1 MEDSEKVTQNQD
13 SFIENAIHTK
23 QTRREG
29 EKTKELD
36 KGSKCYENERA
47 SLNRTNQSVTQ
58 SIVTRGKK
66 PDFQSLLKGGIATA
80 IKMKKSSTSEK
91 QTLEVNKSANDKEHP
106 KNTCTSLASKKGVG
120 KKPDRFQQEKD
131 EHNQKDFAC
140 DEQESVVSSRDEI
153 SFDENTQDSY
163 GEGSLCSESLID
175 GDQHSCRQ
183 RRCDSTE
190 KRENLKQK
198 SNCSFRK
205 LSKQCNV
212 KAIKAKKRKR
222 SLSVSSQGSDRSH
235 KDGERPS
242 KKRKIPN
249 RPGIV
254 FELGAKLEAKDF
266 QDKWYPAKIIAID
279 DDDCEVLVHYE
290 RWSARFDEWMSMDSP
305 CLRPLHHAHTRKEE
319 KERSG
324 KQELKHKVGDE
335 VLARWADRKMYPAKI
350 SEIYDDGTYKVLFY
364 DGFHRKV
371 QPINV
376 HKLPPE
382 LVGQVIFPPSHQL
395 NEANQDDSSKSGK
408 KTAKVSKKCIEGE
421 SKTAPVKKAS
431 NVSKESKPTSMKK
444 KKKTHEFE
452 VGEEVFAKSKNGKM
466 YHSKIIKLLEDGCYS
481 VLFYDG
487 TQNKVNANNIQKLPQ
502 KLAEEMIKEIQVLM
516 NKLIKNWLVM
526 KKKRKKHPI
535 SLQEEKKPGHDDL
548 EFQMNETT
556 WTATSKEIAEIKCA
570 QKVAPKEFVIEEDHN
585 HYKCHIV
592 GCGKSFRKEN
602 LLQSHIKHYHSKGE
616 DSSKNGGKTLT
627 AGLGST
633 SRNVT
638 ESVGTSPSSSY
649 VTVKEEV
656 TETKHELKTII
667 DTKDDVIN
675 ITLNENKDLS
685 NSGENNLPLMNKI
698 VPCYESSLTE
708 KSNLF
713 QNLPGN
719 DTIQSLS
726 SNPKNTTLDSDTGN
740 KTPTKSKVSLVQEG
754 VPRPSP
760 TMTTRR
766 QSYAETTCVKSE
778 SKTSPRFETRLSK
791 TVFKL
796 EDSPGVATRKTS
808 VQVENKKKEKSCEVK
823 LVDNKKKEKI
833 CELKQPENKKKEK
846 LSELKQTENKKKE
859 KSIELKHTENKKKEK
874 LSEVKQTENKKKEK
888 ASEMKQIENKKKE
901 KAIEPKQL
909 ENKKK
914 EKSNEIKQIENK
926 KKEKPNEIKQI
937 ENKKKEKPNEIKQ
950 IESKK
955 KEKVS
960 DIKQTE
966 NKKEENRIEQRQV
979 YNKKKDKSS
988 EFKQEE
994 SKKKEK
1000 ISDWKQ
1006 EKTTLTGNSKP
1017 KIETTRRRTKSIQG
1031 TSDITPSNKKPRIK
1045 LASDNIPR
1053 TERMFP
1059 EESTRTR
1066 TKSLQ
1071 EISSDA
1077 NSFSRKRRIIS
1088 EPSSLDSIDDS
1099 LLREGFFKHEDTQS
1113 SSETVES
1120 RDTRDPDTSLD
1131 MPSVTS
1137 KKTKKTQS
1145 QQQEYWYE
1153 GEVVHC
1159 ICESSEESGL
1169 MMQCEVCLA
1178 WQHGDCFDIEEE
1190 KQVPQK
1196 YVCYACLEPKGQ
1208 RESFRYKHDQDWF
1221 KTGQMTTFSFLNKD
1235 ALQVSQPAAMK
1246 ASHDLTASLH
1256 DVFKVLH
1263 SVKYKLKVLEDDN
1276 HPDLKKFSKPW
1287 HEVNKDKEV
1296 ISSETLQPQDVKTE
1310 VPTSSSQPLSIQ
1322 RLFMDLDHSY
1332 FSPIKPLTSFPAKL
1346 VSGYKTDLLEQDG
1359 REGEGTSGELL
1370 PDLNVES
1377 SSQQG
1382 SIKQHGISKNT
1393 EESNK
1398 KLGTTEINPPT
1409 NCEQEVFLVS
1419 SGLEDVVIE
1428 TVHDLTG
1435 TTSEE
1440 VAAEGGLQF
1449 PELKVS
1455 SEDNVSSCYETHGT
1469 DSITVSQSENSSGKL
1484 WSGEFEKEETLC
1496 NPDPEKCKQDLQE
1509 HIVKVQEELEHRMDL
1524 IEEQISALEDE
1535 LDFPVANQSGPAGDT
1550 DNAAQLLMSLRGL
1563 VKDLDVVK
1571 KFTLIQ

>member
-1 MEDSEKVTQNQD
+1 MEDSEKHQD
-13 SFIENAIHTK
+13 SFTENSIHTK

-29 EKTKELD
+29 EKPKELD

-47 SLNRTNQSVTQ
+47 FLNKTNQSVTQ

-66 PDFQSLLKGGIATA
+66 PDFQSLLKGGIAAT
-80 IKMKKSSTSEK
+80 IKMKKSSPSDNQK
-91 QTLEVNKSANDKEHP
+91 QTLEVNKPANDKEHS
-106 KNTCTSLASKKGVG
+106 KNNCTPLASKKGVG
-120 KKPDRFQQEKD
+120 KKLDKLQQEKG
-131 EHNQKDFAC
+131 EHSQKDHDFAS
-140 DEQESVVSSRDEI
+140 DEIESVVSSRGEV
-153 SFDENTQDSY
+153 SLDENTQESY
-163 GEGSLCSESLID
+163 GEGSFCSESLID
-175 GDQHSCRQ
+175 GDQHSCRE
-183 RRCDSTE
+183 RRHDSTD
-190 KRENLKQK
+190 KKDFLKQK

-235 KDGERPS
+235 KDGERPL

-395 NEANQDDSSKSGK
+395 NGANQDDS
-408 KTAKVSKKCIEGE
+408 TSKKSIEGE
-421 SKTAPVKKAS
+421 NKTAPVKKTS
-431 NVSKESKPTSMKK
+431 PVSKESKPTNMK
-444 KKKTHEFE
+444 KKKTHKFE
-452 VGEEVFAKSKNGKM
+452 IGDEVLAKAKNGKM
-466 YHSKIIKLLEDGCYS
+466 YHSKIVKLLEDGCYS
-481 VLFYDG
+481 VLFNDG
-487 TQNKVNANNIQKLPQ
+487 TRNKVNGNNVQKLPQ
-502 KLAEEMIKEIQVLM
+502 KLTEEVQSPSLATEEQNQYIA
-516 NKLIKNWLVM
+516 
-526 KKKRKKHPI
+526 KKKGDQRSSSLDEQPNQNLVSNEEEDKKQPI
-535 SLQEEKKPGHDDL
+535 SLQEEKKPRPDDL
-548 EFQMNETT
+548 EFHVNETM
-556 WTATSKEIAEIKCA
+556 WSATSKEIAEVKCA

-616 DSSKNGGKTLT
+616 DSSKNVGKTHI
-627 AGLGST
+627 AGVGST
-633 SRNVT
+633 SRHVT

-649 VTVKEEV
+649 VTVKDEV
-656 TETKHELKTII
+656 TESDCDSKLIT
-667 DTKDDVIN
+667 DTKDDVNSI
-675 ITLNENKDLS
+675 ILTENFKFHSNKELS
-685 NSGENNLPLMNKI
+685 YSSENSFSLMNR
-698 VPCYESSLTE
+698 PFENSLTE

-719 DTIQSLS
+719 DTVQSVS

-740 KTPTKSKVSLVQEG
+740 KTPTKSKLSLVQEG
-754 VPRPSP
+754 IPKPSL

-766 QSYAETTCVKSE
+766 QSYAETSVKIE
-778 SKTSPRFETRLSK
+778 SKTSPRLETRLSK
-791 TVFKL
+791 TVVKL

-823 LVDNKKKEKI
+823 LVENKKKEKLS
-833 CELKQPENKKKEK
+833 ELKQPENKKKEK
-846 LSELKQTENKKKE
+846 LSELKQAENKKKE
-859 KSIELKHTENKKKEK
+859 KSMELKYAENKKKEK

-888 ASEMKQIENKKKE
+888 LSEIKQV
-901 KAIEPKQL
+901 

-914 EKSNEIKQIENK
+914 EKSNEIKHIESK
-926 KKEKPNEIKQI
+926 KKEKI
-937 ENKKKEKPNEIKQ
+937 NEIKQ

-955 KEKVS
+955 
-960 DIKQTE
+960 
-966 NKKEENRIEQRQV
+966 EENRSEQRQV
-979 YNKKKDKSS
+979 YTKKKDKST

-994 SKKKEK
+994 NKKKEK
-1000 ISDWKQ
+1000 LADWKQ
-1006 EKTTLTGNSKP
+1006 DKTVSVGNIKP
-1017 KIETTRRRTKSIQG
+1017 KIETSRRRTKSIHG
-1031 TSDITPSNKKPRIK
+1031 TSDVTPSNKKPRIK
-1045 LASDNIPR
+1045 LASDDIQR

-1071 EISSDA
+1071 EMSSDT

-1088 EPSSLDSIDDS
+1088 EPSILDNIDDS

-1137 KKTKKTQS
+1137 KKAKKTQS

-1208 RESFRYKHDQDWF
+1208 RDSFRYKHDQDWF

-1235 ALQVSQPAAMK
+1235 ALQISQPAAMK

-1263 SVKYKLKVLEDDN
+1263 SVKYKLRVLQDEN
-1276 HPDLKKFSKPW
+1276 HPDLRKFSKPW
-1287 HEVNKDKEV
+1287 HEVNKDKEI
-1296 ISSETLQPQDVKTE
+1296 ISSETLQPQNVKTE
-1310 VPTSSSQPLSIQ
+1310 VPTSTSQPLSIQ

-1332 FSPIKPLTSFPAKL
+1332 FSPIKPVTPFPAKL
-1346 VSGYKTDLLEQDG
+1346 VSGYKSDLLEQDS
-1359 REGEGTSGELL
+1359 RDGEGTSGELV
-1370 PDLNVES
+1370 PDLNVQS

-1382 SIKQHGISKNT
+1382 SIRQYGISKITDEN
-1393 EESNK
+1393 NK
-1398 KLGTTEINPPT
+1398 KLGTAEINPPT

-1419 SGLEDVVIE
+1419 SGLEDVVTE

-1440 VAAEGGLQF
+1440 VPTEGGLQF

-1455 SEDNVSSCYETHGT
+1455 SEDNVSCCYEMHGT
-1469 DSITVSQSENSSGKL
+1469 DSVSQSVNSSGRL
-1484 WSGEFEKEETLC
+1484 WSGEFEKEEASC
-1496 NPDPEKCKQDLQE
+1496 NPDPEKCKQNLQE
-1509 HIVKVQEELEHRMDL
+1509 HIVKVQEELEQRLDI

-1535 LDFPVANQSGPAGDT
+1535 LDFPVANQSGPTGDT
-1550 DNAAQLLMSLRGL
+1550 DNATQLLMSLRGL